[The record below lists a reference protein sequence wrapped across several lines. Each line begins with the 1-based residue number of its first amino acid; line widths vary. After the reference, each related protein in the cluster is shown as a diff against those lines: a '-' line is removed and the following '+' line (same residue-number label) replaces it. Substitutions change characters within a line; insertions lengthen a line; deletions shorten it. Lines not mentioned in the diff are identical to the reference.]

1 MTDFKNLFMC
11 VYKYLY
17 IYIHIY
23 TTMKIE
29 VGNCEYLPGYKA
41 SHARIEYFLMLQNAT
56 ILILHRNY
64 RKSIEEYCG

>member
-1 MTDFKNLFMC
+1 
-11 VYKYLY
+11 
-17 IYIHIY
+17 
-23 TTMKIE
+23 MKIE
-29 VGNCEYLPGYKA
+29 IGNCEYLPGYKA